1 VLSSSLAWR
10 LLASCNCARRVRPS
24 LTSPQNDWSADRAYR
39 GRAKIKARL
48 IGSLDPDDWDLPPKP
63 KRMRWR
69 TYNRHV
75 ERYDAYED
83 VLNSGIV
90 DFAAKFMGRF

>member
-1 VLSSSLAWR
+1 VQSRALAAPGGW
-10 LLASCNCARRVRPS
+10 RVR
-24 LTSPQNDWSADRAYR
+24 ADDD
-39 GRAKIKARL
+39 AR
-48 IGSLDPDDWDLPPKP
+48 DDWDLPPKP
-63 KRMRWR
+63 KWMRWR
-69 TYNRHV
+69 TYNRYV